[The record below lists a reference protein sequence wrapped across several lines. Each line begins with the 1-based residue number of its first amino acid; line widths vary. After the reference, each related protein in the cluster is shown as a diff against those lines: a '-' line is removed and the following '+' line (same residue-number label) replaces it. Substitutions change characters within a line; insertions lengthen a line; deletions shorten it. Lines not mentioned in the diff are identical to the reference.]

1 MSFASALASLHAAMP
16 RISEEGVFPQNLP
29 YVLQN
34 LLTPEAAGTDSLFD
48 FLSPAEHLMFRHGV
62 PEPAL
67 EDFDYYVECLNKTFP
82 TYSGDTLLAPEW
94 YPSAP
99 LAETL
104 SYEVYEQCLPH
115 ISVKNPNLVA
125 YWESPEKFKLHRE
138 TPIKVGKLLKSKT
151 DLRDS
156 EIASKVARHK
166 LFTGCL
172 DLQVRFAAN
181 DDLEGWDRGYRTE
194 AVKSCMNNKDS
205 YSTAYTLNVHRNYA
219 SSAFGLPDNG
229 LRLAYLEINNQ
240 VVARAIV
247 HEPTKTFVRCYG
259 DDNLKPALLDLG
271 YMGAVAYPE
280 GLILY
285 TEEIPEGY
293 TTPYIDGGRDKA
305 DLMWDSNARCNYFK
319 LSTFGDYELD
329 TPCGFVEGGELCEV
343 CEERSDDCRLEYYYD
358 GRQTREVCMCESC
371 RDSLYVAEDSDGDTV
386 YTSDEHTVYAEDS
399 GGWSTRF
406 TQEAAESGYQNL
418 SYSDLLDGW
427 IYGDEVVS
435 LHNGDYA
442 FANSDGVEYLEY
454 LDEYVLSSDSTWIP
468 ELEIQ
473 VLDSDTEEYELSDG
487 SLTCVLPVWGLSEE
501 IDELLDNYLKMRE
514 ERLQAETEV
523 SA

>member
-1 MSFASALASLHAAMP
+1 MP
-16 RISEEGVFPQNLP
+16 RISKDGAFPQRLP
-29 YVLQN
+29 CTLQT
-34 LLTPEAAGTDSLFD
+34 LVVPEAPQVSTLFD
-48 FLSPAEHLMFRHGV
+48 FLSPAELLMFRHGV

-67 EDFDYYVECLNKTFP
+67 EDFDYYVACLNKTFP

-104 SYEVYEQCLPH
+104 PDEVYGQCLPH

-151 DLRDS
+151 DLCES
-156 EIASKVARHK
+156 EIAAKVVRHK
-166 LFTGCL
+166 LFTGAEQ
-172 DLQVRFAAN
+172 LQVKFAAN

-194 AVKSCMNNKDS
+194 AVKSCMNNEGS
-205 YSTAYTLNVHRNYA
+205 YSEAYNLNVHRNYA
-219 SSAFGLPDNG
+219 SSAFGLQDNG
-229 LRLAYLEINNQ
+229 LRLACLETSNQ

-271 YMGAVAYPE
+271 YTEAEDYPE

-285 TEEIPEGY
+285 TEEVDDGY
-293 TTPYIDGGRDKA
+293 TAPYIDGGLYKA
-305 DLMWDSNARCNYFK
+305 ELGWDSEAGCNYFE
-319 LSTFGDYELD
+319 LSPYGDYELD
-329 TPCGFVEGGELCEV
+329 TPMGLVKSGELCEV
-343 CEERSDDCRLEYYYD
+343 CWERSTDCRMGYYYD
-358 GRQTREVCMCESC
+358 GCQTRELCMCESC
-371 RDSLYVAEDSDGDTV
+371 LDSLYEAEDSCGDTV
-386 YTSDEHTVYAEDS
+386 YARVENTVYAENS
-399 GGWSTRF
+399 SGWSTRF
-406 TQEAAESGYQNL
+406 TQEAAEEGYRNL
-418 SYSDLLDGW
+418 NYSNLLGEW
-427 IYGDEVVS
+427 IYGDEVVR

-442 FANSDGVEYLEY
+442 FADSNGVEYLEY
-454 LDEYVLSSDSTWIP
+454 LDEYGLSSDSTWIP
-468 ELEIQ
+468 ELGLA

-487 SLTCVLPVWGLSEE
+487 SLTCVLPVRGLSKE
-501 IDELLDNYLKMRE
+501 IDELVDNYLKMKE
-514 ERLQAETEV
+514 ESLQAETEV